1 MSKKVKCDETKPICA
16 RCERLKL
23 TCIWEP
29 PREKLASRRRGFG
42 PVKERLREDWT
53 PPSIV
58 PKVEEKATPE
68 NGEALTSS
76 ILTDSGIQEW
86 YAKSYSIV

>member
-1 MSKKVKCDETKPICA
+1 M
-16 RCERLKL
+16 
-23 TCIWEP
+23 
-29 PREKLASRRRGFG
+29 
-42 PVKERLREDWT
+42 KERLREDWT

-86 YAKSYSIV
+86 YAKSYYIV